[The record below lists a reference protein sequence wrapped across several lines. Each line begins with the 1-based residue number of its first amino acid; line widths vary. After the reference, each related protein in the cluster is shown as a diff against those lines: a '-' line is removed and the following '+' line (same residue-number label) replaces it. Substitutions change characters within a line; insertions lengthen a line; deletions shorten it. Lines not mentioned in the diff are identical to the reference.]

1 MLLWSLTSLAIDLF
15 EHRLV
20 FRDFWQDWLIASGAI
35 AFCLIA
41 GRFLAVP
48 VGAQVDA
55 PLVIQIAIT
64 ILLPHG
70 DATGR
75 LDRSQTRPK

>member
-35 AFCLIA
+35 PHSGRVCDRSRRPAASPRGIA
-41 GRFLAVP
+41 GW
-48 VGAQVDA
+48 
-55 PLVIQIAIT
+55 
-64 ILLPHG
+64 
-70 DATGR
+70 
-75 LDRSQTRPK
+75 